1 MPPREPL
8 EVRLDKRGSA
18 VLLACVGEIGYQEA
32 PSLQLKLKEAFDARP
47 QRVVV
52 DLSGVGYMST
62 PGVAALVQAL
72 KTSRQIGTPL
82 ILAAMNDRVRAIFEI
97 ARLHTVFTISPSVEG
112 ALV

>member
-8 EVRLDKRGSA
+8 EVRLERRDRS
-18 VLLACVGEIGYQEA
+18 LLVICVGEIGYQEA
-32 PSLQLKLKEAFDARP
+32 PALQLKLKESFDARP

-82 ILAAMNDRVRAIFEI
+82 ILASMNDRVRAIFEI
-97 ARLHTVFTISPSVEG
+97 ARLHTVFTIAPTVDG
-112 ALV
+112 ALA